1 MDLKGVD
8 SRGQRGPGEK
18 VTLEEAKKV
27 RVLNIWGKIVEPEVL
42 TNAKVLRSEHAW
54 LLGELMESEGLDQRE

>member
-27 RVLNIWGKIVEPEVL
+27 RVLNIWGKIVKPEVL
-42 TNAKVLRSEHAW
+42 TNAKVLR
-54 LLGELMESEGLDQRE
+54 